1 MPSRPARA
9 WTPCRWV
16 LVTGPLCAADCLSRT
31 TDLPGSRPPARGP
44 CRPCCRSRARRADAV
59 LSRTGLSFKR
69 TEECLC
75 LPSSPSPRPC
85 FPEAKASR
93 SPALGPGLLWLHP
106 PWRWSVSLGSPAPGP
121 ARPPLCG
128 GHDAV
133 QGTLLPTSAGVL
145 NKQQRCL
152 GPESHA
158 SLSSLSRAP
167 SPGAGLRS
175 AR

>member
-121 ARPPLCG
+121 ARP
-128 GHDAV
+128 
-133 QGTLLPTSAGVL
+133 
-145 NKQQRCL
+145 
-152 GPESHA
+152 GPRSVVA
-158 SLSSLSRAP
+158 MMRYRAP
-167 SPGAGLRS
+167 SFPHLRVFSINSRGVWAQSPTRPCRPYLELPLQGLG
-175 AR
+175 